1 VADLAGGDPK
11 TDDRRRFLDAVL
23 TFGFVSTAVAVAYPV
38 ARYLV
43 PPASEEP
50 GAVSAVA
57 AKAAAVGPNSGIV
70 FRFGNKPGILVR
82 DRAGD
87 LHAFDAV
94 CPHLGCTVQYRPET
108 SDIWCACHNAV
119 FDVGG
124 NIVSGPPPRP
134 LERLTV
140 NVSGEDLVVSRG

>member
-1 VADLAGGDPK
+1 MLPAPGSLSTVIRPPLCR
-11 TDDRRRFLDAVL
+11 TISL
-23 TFGFVSTAVAVAYPV
+23 TV
-38 ARYLV
+38 ARPSPVPFPSSLV
-43 PPASEEP
+43 VKNGS
-50 GAVSAVA
+50 
-57 AKAAAVGPNSGIV
+57 N
-70 FRFGNKPGILVR
+70 
-82 DRAGD
+82 
-87 LHAFDAV
+87 
-94 CPHLGCTVQYRPET
+94 YRPET